1 MPAKKPAKGRSDRK
15 KMTPAL
21 RAELNQ
27 VNWYAMSQADKK
39 KKEANKKAST
49 VSDRSKTAARK
60 KAKSSKVMT
69 PALKAELGRVN
80 FYAMSQ
86 ADKKKKAAGRRSAA
100 AAKRK

>member
-1 MPAKKPAKGRSDRK
+1 
-15 KMTPAL
+15 
-21 RAELNQ
+21 
-27 VNWYAMSQADKK
+27 
-39 KKEANKKAST
+39 

-60 KAKSSKVMT
+60 KSKSSKVMT
-69 PALKAELGRVN
+69 PALKAELGRTN